1 MRELSWHQ
9 MVKDHRSGNPPGREN
24 YPARWGCKGIFCP
37 KKGRVPTQRQ
47 DNHEWTWIETGW
59 MKFEKFALN
68 RKEHNPSRN

>member
-37 KKGRVPTQRQ
+37 KKGRVPTPARRQ
-47 DNHEWTWIETGW
+47 PRMDTDLRQGW
-59 MKFEKFALN
+59 MKI
-68 RKEHNPSRN
+68 RKVRFKPEGAQS